1 MRLKEPDWMEASR
14 RCKDSSCNSCTSNSS
29 HLGYK
34 HVKNTGNSQVLT
46 PGSWK
51 RLLPKVLELARVTG
65 DDNLMTNAQSCAGT
79 CEVRPDKV
87 HTVHVSEPFGHGKH
101 RGLLMEDVA

>member
-1 MRLKEPDWMEASR
+1 M
-14 RCKDSSCNSCTSNSS
+14 
-29 HLGYK
+29 
-34 HVKNTGNSQVLT
+34 LT

-87 HTVHVSEPFGHGKH
+87 HTVHVSEPFGYGKH
-101 RGLLMEDVA
+101 RGLLMEDEAVLTFASNAAAFLRARCTSWT